1 MADNEVWETNPN
13 VWFVSEKNGSAI
25 LDENGN
31 FQPSYATTGS
41 DAYTSTMRLE
51 NDPYNSGDTEN
62 CWRYAKRTG
71 TADKG
76 YNYIVRI
83 NPYNYFIYK
92 YGFEPSF
99 VFGTDA
105 KGYDVF
111 SRLASGARFSLVLAV
126 FVSLINLVIGAF
138 YGAVEGLL
146 RRCDRYIAGAHI
158 RYTRR
163 GAVNSSRYAVPIASC
178 KQGRNDPFAF
188 CLRLSS
194 PAGYPLPRALGCM
207 FYRFKN
213 QEYVLAAQNVG
224 RGRFPD
230 NVQAYLSKQ
239 PWYDHNKH
247 RAYNPGRYLFG
258 NIAVISRNYKS

>member
-1 MADNEVWETNPN
+1 
-13 VWFVSEKNGSAI
+13 
-25 LDENGN
+25 
-31 FQPSYATTGS
+31 
-41 DAYTSTMRLE
+41 MRLE

-99 VFGTDA
+99 VFGPTRKA
-105 KGYDVF
+105 MTF
-111 SRLASGARFSLVLAV
+111 SHALLRCALQPCPCRFCFAYQPCDRRVLRCR
-126 FVSLINLVIGAF
+126 G
-138 YGAVEGLL
+138 GLL

-194 PAGYPLPRALGCM
+194 PAGYPLPRALGACSIGSRTRNTYLPPRTLGAGDFRIM
-207 FYRFKN
+207 FKHIFPN
-213 QEYVLAAQNVG
+213 SLGTIITSTVLII
-224 RGRFPD
+224 
-230 NVQAYLSKQ
+230 
-239 PWYDHNKH
+239 
-247 RAYNPGRYLFG
+247 PG
-258 NIAVISRNYKS
+258 VIFSETSCHISEL